1 MSAIDLIGARA
12 LNAVPHA
19 FFGRQ
24 GGVSTGDVASLNVG
38 LGSGDEAALVMENRR
53 RAAEAVLP
61 GAILVGPYQVH
72 SPTCITVTAPW
83 GHDARPEADALVTD
97 RPGILLSVVTADCA
111 PVLLADV
118 EAGVIGAA
126 HAGWRGAVGGVTDR
140 TIAAML
146 ALGARIERIA
156 AAVGPCIAQRNYEV
170 DHGFAE
176 RLLADDAAND
186 RFFID
191 GPAGKPHF
199 DLEAYVAARLAAAG
213 VRTIETLGRDT
224 YAEAELFYSYRRAT
238 HRAEP
243 TYGRQL
249 SAIGL
254 PAVWPPPSHE

>member
-1 MSAIDLIGARA
+1 MSAIDLIRARA
-12 LNAVPHA
+12 LGAVPHG
-19 FFGRQ
+19 FFGRR
-24 GGVSTGDVASLNVG
+24 GGVSTGDIASLNVG
-38 LGSGDEAALVMENRR
+38 LGSGDDPALVMENRR

-61 GAILVGPYQVH
+61 GAPLVGPYQVH
-72 SPTCITVTAPW
+72 SPTCVTVTTPW
-83 GHDARPEADALVTD
+83 DHDHRPRADALVTD
-97 RPGILLSVVTADCA
+97 RPNILLSVVTADCA

-126 HAGWRGAVGGVTDR
+126 HAGWRGAVSGVTER

-146 ALGARIERIA
+146 ALGARIDRIVA
-156 AAVGPCIAQRNYEV
+156 AIGPCIAQRNYEV

-176 RLLADDAAND
+176 NLLADDQAND
-186 RFFID
+186 RFFVD

-224 YAEAELFYSYRRAT
+224 YGEPDVFYSFRRST

-254 PAVWPPPSHE
+254 PAA